1 MAIKKADKAYIGF
14 KLIQARDAYEEA
26 RGLFTDGADL
36 GYVLNSLYYAFYYP
50 VLALLHSRSIPAA
63 MQSVSI
69 ALFEKE
75 FVESGLVEKRF
86 YDALRRAF
94 DLKPKCSPGE
104 LKMITRA
111 EIEVLL
117 TEAREF
123 LDTVD
128 RKTGMA

>member
-1 MAIKKADKAYIGF
+1 VETG
-14 KLIQARDAYEEA
+14 
-26 RGLFTDGADL
+26 
-36 GYVLNSLYYAFYYP
+36 
-50 VLALLHSRSIPAA
+50 
-63 MQSVSI
+63 
-69 ALFEKE
+69 LFEKH
-75 FVESGLVEKRF
+75 F

-94 DLKPKCSPGE
+94 DLKPKCSLGE

-117 TEAREF
+117 AEAREF